1 MTKTILHIATSI
13 DGFIADSNGNSN
25 FSATAQ
31 KTDTTFDEFYA
42 SVGSVVMGRKTYDYL
57 KDKTP
62 DLFKDKQV
70 YVITHYLRQKED
82 NITFIHEDIMGCVKD
97 LKKTQDKNIWI
108 VGGAEIANILL
119 KEKMIDELVL
129 TIVPVILG
137 SGTRL
142 FKDDNP
148 TIQMKLEEV
157 KTFDDIVQ
165 TKYVF

>member
-25 FSATAQ
+25 FSETAQ
-31 KTDTTFDEFYA
+31 KTDTTFAEFYA
-42 SVGSVVMGRKTYDYL
+42 SVGSVIMGRKTYDYL
-57 KDKTP
+57 KDRMP

-82 NITFIHEDIMGCVKD
+82 NITFIHEDIMGCVND

-108 VGGAEIANILL
+108 VGGSEIANILL

-129 TIVPVILG
+129 TTVPVILG

-142 FKDDNP
+142 FKNDNP

-157 KTFDDIVQ
+157 KTFDNMVQ
-165 TKYVF
+165 TKYTF

>member
-1 MTKTILHIATSI
+1 MTKTILHIATSV
-13 DGFIADSNGNSN
+13 DGFIADLNGNSD
-25 FSATAQ
+25 FSETAQ
-31 KTDTTFDEFYA
+31 KSDLTFDDFYA

-57 KDKTP
+57 KNKTP
-62 DLFKDKQV
+62 ALFKDKQV

-82 NITFIHEDIMGCVKD
+82 NITFIHEDIMGCVKN

-108 VGGAEIANILL
+108 VGGSEIANILL

-129 TIVPVILG
+129 TTVPVILG